1 MSLFTVVFS
10 RTILAGAALP
20 DGDAGLAAPP
30 LDVVETR
37 EGLVVEVD
45 VPGARPTEIRVTC
58 HQDALVIEGVKPESV
73 RSSACQASVERFH
86 VVERAAGSF
95 RRVIPLPW
103 PVRGGGGEARVRDG
117 VLTVSLPRGSV

>member
-20 DGDAGLAAPP
+20 DGGAGLAVPP

-45 VPGARPTEIRVTC
+45 VPGTRPTAIRVIC
-58 HQDALVIEGVKPESV
+58 HEDALVLEGVKPESV
-73 RSSACQASVERFH
+73 RSGVCEAPVECFH
-86 VVERAAGSF
+86 VIERAAGSF

-103 PVRGGGGEARVRDG
+103 PVRRDGGEAHVRDG
-117 VLTVSLPRGSV
+117 VLTISLPRGSA